1 VERRRGRRPSVRYEE
16 ALLVEPIGGDAH
28 NECNADIPDRKRAG
42 NRRPEAFALVVADI
56 AAAQR
61 ELTAGQKEDDAED
74 VGGKSRKNVPTE
86 LLKKIAVTS
95 STAPRITSAPPV
107 RTPNCT
113 SPAMLPRRGTSERRR
128 RLRSADS

>member
-1 VERRRGRRPSVRYEE
+1 M
-16 ALLVEPIGGDAH
+16 
-28 NECNADIPDRKRAG
+28 NAMPTFQTASAPG

-61 ELTAGQKEDDAED
+61 ELTAGRKEDDAED
-74 VGGKSRKNVPTE
+74 VGGKNRKNVPTE
-86 LLKKIAVTS
+86 LLKTIAVTS

-113 SPAMLPRRGTSERRR
+113 AAPVHR
-128 RLRSADS
+128 